1 MRLKAGGELRQ
12 LRYFRVRSSS
22 IVTRDESFNP
32 GQFRNKY
39 L

>member
-1 MRLKAGGELRQ
+1 MRLKTGGKLRQ
-12 LRYFRVRSSS
+12 LRYFWVRSSS
-22 IVTRDESFNP
+22 IVTRDESFKP